1 MDKNKREN
9 QTPLAEN
16 KPAGGGGGFFLN
28 FDDAPKIDTVE
39 KKARIS
45 IPTKVD
51 AEELEKAK
59 KKEEEAAAK
68 LQAKLERQKEKREKK

>member
-1 MDKNKREN
+1 M
-9 QTPLAEN
+9 
-16 KPAGGGGGFFLN
+16 N
-28 FDDAPKIDTVE
+28 FDDAPKTDNIE